1 MGGPYFVA
9 AEAAADRALAVDPG
23 HLRANIVKG
32 RILSHRL
39 YEDESTDS
47 EAWAHARRHFQI
59 ANRTD
64 PTNAEAL
71 YRFALSYAREGRE
84 GSMMHDAYL
93 AAFNRA
99 PQTTA
104 FRIGL
109 AYDLAR
115 LGRYD
120 DGIALLQMLANDPHF
135 PKPGRRAIERIEA
148 MRESGA
154 KFPDLSDI
162 DDDDEADDDDSG
174 EDGKD

>member
-1 MGGPYFVA
+1 
-9 AEAAADRALAVDPG
+9 
-23 HLRANIVKG
+23 
-32 RILSHRL
+32 
-39 YEDESTDS
+39 
-47 EAWAHARRHFQI
+47 
-59 ANRTD
+59 
-64 PTNAEAL
+64 
-71 YRFALSYAREGRE
+71 
-84 GSMMHDAYL
+84 MHDAYL

-162 DDDDEADDDDSG
+162 DDDDEADDDDDSG
-174 EDGKD
+174 EDDKD